1 LIRNADFDWAFRP
14 ARQLA
19 CGDRQGGRTQMAR
32 SAQSSIALG
41 NLRAVTIVIV
51 LAFHSVLAY
60 LASLPKVSHPFG
72 EPPYRWQAI
81 PIIDS
86 ERFFGFDL
94 FCAWQDVS
102 LMSLM
107 FFLSGLF
114 VPSSLA
120 RKGAATFMSDRLFRI
135 GLPLVLVV
143 MFLMPV
149 TYYPTY
155 SVTAANPSV
164 SAYWQQLTALPFW
177 PCGPQWFLWQL
188 VGLNIA
194 AAVLHRIVPTW
205 SESLGRMAA
214 CGRSHPIR
222 VFAVLAGFSAL
233 AYVPLALVYSPWEW
247 LSYGPFSLQL
257 SRSLHYLVYFFAG
270 CAVGA
275 YGLDRGLLARDG
287 VLIRQ
292 WPAWLAASIVGFVLW
307 ALPTSQMI
315 DDTQSQ
321 LAVQIAASFCFVMA
335 CAAGCFV
342 LLALCLR
349 FAAERTRILDSLSVN
364 AYSMY
369 LLHYIFVVWLQFALL
384 PASLPAIGKA
394 AIVFGGTL
402 ALSWSAAVAF
412 GNVAWDSHLT
422 QAKRWL
428 RTIIGGAAPANL
440 VKQDDLPG

>member
-1 LIRNADFDWAFRP
+1 
-14 ARQLA
+14 
-19 CGDRQGGRTQMAR
+19 MAR
-32 SAQSSIALG
+32 SAQSSVALG
-41 NLRAVTIVIV
+41 NLRAVTIVVV

-60 LASLPKVSHPFG
+60 LASLPKVPRAFA
-72 EPPYRWQAI
+72 EQPYSWQAI
-81 PIIDS
+81 QIVDS

-120 RKGAATFMSDRLFRI
+120 RKGAATFLSDRLFRI

-143 MFLMPV
+143 MLLMPV

-155 SVTAANPSV
+155 SVTAPNPSV
-164 SAYWQQLTALPFW
+164 SSYWQQLTALPFW

-188 VGLNIA
+188 LGLNVV
-194 AAVLHRIVPTW
+194 AAVLHRFVPAW
-205 SESLGRMAA
+205 NESLGRLAA
-214 CGRSHPIR
+214 CGYTNPVRL
-222 VFAVLAGFSAL
+222 FATLICFSAL
-233 AYVPLALVYSPWEW
+233 AYVPMALVYSPWEW
-247 LSYGPFSLQL
+247 VSYGPFSFQL

-275 YGLDRGLLARDG
+275 CGLDRGLLAGDG
-287 VLIRQ
+287 ALVRQ
-292 WPAWLAASIVGFVLW
+292 WPAWVAVSVVGFVLW

-315 DDTQSQ
+315 GDTQAP
-321 LAVQIAASFCFVMA
+321 LEVQIAASLGFVFA
-335 CAAGCFV
+335 CAGGCFV
-342 LLALCLR
+342 LLAVCLR

-364 AYSMY
+364 AYGMY

-384 PASLPAIGKA
+384 PASLSALGKA

-402 ALSWSAAVAF
+402 ALSWSAAAVL

-428 RTIIGGAAPANL
+428 RAIVGGAAPANL

>member
-1 LIRNADFDWAFRP
+1 MGPANRGCHGHRADRH
-14 ARQLA
+14 
-19 CGDRQGGRTQMAR
+19 GVRTPMSR
-32 SAQSSIALG
+32 SSIALS
-41 NLRAVTIVIV
+41 NLRAVVILIV
-51 LAFHSVLAY
+51 LAFHAVLAY
-60 LASLPKVSHPFG
+60 LASLPATAYRFNDA
-72 EPPYRWQAI
+72 PYRWQAI
-81 PIIDS
+81 PIVDS
-86 ERFFGFDL
+86 QRFFGFDL

-143 MFLMPV
+143 IFLMPV

-155 SVTAANPSV
+155 WVTAADPTV
-164 SAYWQQLTALPFW
+164 SAYWRELTSLPFW

-188 VGLNIA
+188 LGLNTL
-194 AAVLHRIVPTW
+194 AAVLHRFVPAW
-205 SESLGRMAA
+205 SETLGQVAA
-214 CGRSHPIR
+214 CGRAHPVR
-222 VFAVLAGFSAL
+222 LFAALACLSAL
-233 AYVPLALVYSPWEW
+233 TYVPMALVYSPWEW
-247 LSYGPFSLQL
+247 LSYGPFSFQL

-270 CAVGA
+270 CAIGA
-275 YGLDRGLLARDG
+275 YGLDRGLLACDG
-287 VLIRQ
+287 ALSRQ
-292 WPAWLAASIVGFVLW
+292 WRAWLAASMVGFVLW

-315 DDTQSQ
+315 NDNQAP
-321 LAVQIAASFCFVMA
+321 LVVQIAASLGFAFA
-335 CAAGCFV
+335 CATGCFA

-384 PASLPAIGKA
+384 PMSLSAVGKA
-394 AIVFGGTL
+394 AVVFGGTL
-402 ALSWSAAVAF
+402 ALSWSAAVIL

-422 QAKRWL
+422 QVKRWL
-428 RTIIGGAAPANL
+428 RATIGGTAPANL

>member
-1 LIRNADFDWAFRP
+1 MSR
-14 ARQLA
+14 
-19 CGDRQGGRTQMAR
+19 
-32 SAQSSIALG
+32 SSIALS
-41 NLRAVTIVIV
+41 NLRAVVIVIV

-60 LASLPKVSHPFG
+60 LASLPAASGRFDQA
-72 EPPYRWQAI
+72 PYRWQAI
-81 PIIDS
+81 PIVDS

-120 RKGAATFMSDRLFRI
+120 RKGSVTFMSDRLFRI
-135 GLPLVLVV
+135 GLPLVLAV
-143 MFLMPV
+143 MFLIPV

-155 SVTAANPSV
+155 LVTAVDPSV
-164 SAYWQQLTALPFW
+164 SAYWQHLTALPFW

-188 VGLNIA
+188 LSLNAVA
-194 AAVLHRIVPTW
+194 AGLHRFAPGW
-205 SESLGRMAA
+205 SDSLGRLAA
-214 CGRSHPIR
+214 SGRAHPVR
-222 VFAVLAGFSAL
+222 FFAALASLSAL
-233 AYVPLALVYSPWEW
+233 AYLPLALAYSPWEW
-247 LSYGPFSLQL
+247 VSYGPYSFQI

-275 YGLDRGLLARDG
+275 YGLDRGLLASDG
-287 VLIRQ
+287 ALTRH
-292 WPAWLAASIVGFVLW
+292 WPAWLAASVAGFVLW
-307 ALPTSQMI
+307 ALPTSLMVDGGQAP
-315 DDTQSQ
+315 
-321 LAVQIAASFCFVMA
+321 LLVQIAAGVGFVVA

-349 FAAERTRILDSLSVN
+349 FAVERTRILDSLSAN

-384 PASLPAIGKA
+384 PVALFATGKA
-394 AIVFGGTL
+394 AIVFGCTM

-412 GNVAWDSHLT
+412 GNVAWDNHLA

-428 RTIIGGAAPANL
+428 RASFGTPAPASL